1 MLSTDENPELGTDE
15 HQQAL
20 RDLVSLG
27 FGRAIVNV
35 CSTLQIDGGWL
46 EKLVLDEMRSDDPA
60 D

>member
-35 CSTLQIDGGWL
+35 CVRRQNIWH
-46 EKLVLDEMRSDDPA
+46 
-60 D
+60 